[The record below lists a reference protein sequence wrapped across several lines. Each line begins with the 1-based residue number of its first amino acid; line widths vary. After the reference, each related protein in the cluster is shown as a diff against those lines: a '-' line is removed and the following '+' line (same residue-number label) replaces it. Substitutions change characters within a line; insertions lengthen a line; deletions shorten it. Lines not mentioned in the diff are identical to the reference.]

1 MLNMNKKFKINDNE
15 NYLLPLRQD
24 SSQEGEVEVPCHR
37 AAHIGQQ
44 RSVIMMAN
52 RRTTSQ
58 DASQYLFDN
67 NEEENRTED
76 EQRGESDLN
85 LFLQDRSFVEFAV
98 ESDFNEVQEVDKM
111 LLRTLN
117 SIDIK
122 QIENMYT
129 IEEKSY
135 IQFMGKKFRDKW
147 CEVNIGPDVMQDYI
161 AWCKKQGPLS
171 QEMFAVVSR
180 ATCERFTRMVETTEE
195 FQDLNI
201 HDKFYLLKS
210 NLKYADTVTMIRKL
224 SFLNPKD
231 DYFNSWGAEDRII
244 WNDSGMNLNPESM
257 SNILSEMP
265 FDVKLKQQFISLLI
279 ECKLP
284 ILSDQHVFS
293 LLVAIVIFSSGD
305 MRLIERLGLILSILL
320 SCCLYF

>member
-1 MLNMNKKFKINDNE
+1 
-15 NYLLPLRQD
+15 
-24 SSQEGEVEVPCHR
+24 
-37 AAHIGQQ
+37 
-44 RSVIMMAN
+44 MMAN

-111 LLRTLN
+111 LLNTLN

-161 AWCKKQGPLS
+161 AWCKKQGPL
-171 QEMFAVVSR
+171 
-180 ATCERFTRMVETTEE
+180 
-195 FQDLNI
+195 
-201 HDKFYLLKS
+201 
-210 NLKYADTVTMIRKL
+210 
-224 SFLNPKD
+224 
-231 DYFNSWGAEDRII
+231 
-244 WNDSGMNLNPESM
+244 
-257 SNILSEMP
+257 
-265 FDVKLKQQFISLLI
+265 
-279 ECKLP
+279 
-284 ILSDQHVFS
+284 
-293 LLVAIVIFSSGD
+293 
-305 MRLIERLGLILSILL
+305 
-320 SCCLYF
+320 

>member
-1 MLNMNKKFKINDNE
+1 MNKKFKINDDK
-15 NYLLPLRQD
+15 NYLLSLRQNFSKD
-24 SSQEGEVEVPCHR
+24 EEFDQPCHR
-37 AAHIGQQ
+37 VAQVGRQ
-44 RSVIMMAN
+44 RSVIMMASRKAN
-52 RRTTSQ
+52 PE
-58 DASQYLFDN
+58 DEFQYLFDT
-67 NEEENRTED
+67 NEEEHHVDYRTD
-76 EQRGESDLN
+76 EQTDDEQNGESGMN
-85 LFLQDRSFVEFAV
+85 LFLQDRSFVEYSL
-98 ESDFNEVQEVDKM
+98 ENSENEVKEVDKM
-111 LLRTLN
+111 LLNTLN

-244 WNDSGMNLNPESM
+244 WNDSGMNLHPESM

-265 FDVKLKQQFISLLI
+265 FDVKLKQQFISLRI

-305 MRLIERLGLILSILL
+305 MKLMER
-320 SCCLYF
+320 